1 MHCVR
6 TGLVSLPD
14 EAGVAPQAFLDVS
27 VQAVVRYVGGA
38 AFEPAVAYWPIA
50 DIEVV

>member
-14 EAGVAPQAFLDVS
+14 EAGVLSEALLDVS
-27 VQAVVRYVGGA
+27 VEAVVRNVGGA
-38 AFEPAVAYWPIA
+38 TFEPAVAYWPIA
-50 DIEVV
+50 HIEVV